1 MSSNTFLAQKLPC
14 LEQESVEYV
23 TSIAD
28 DHSLTSEEKLELL
41 IEYLGPTADDLE
53 SNLEEVVAGYL
64 ALRNNE
70 LAIKKEATAPG
81 SKITADALAACI
93 DVLRAPSMKA
103 TELVADGAD
112 KSWKRELVRIYDSE
126 QSFPPDAADGERQDE
141 ILGLGPNENKTRI
154 MRERLDARVRAKQEQ
169 DEVKAQRTAQKL
181 KAQAETIKSRTVSRK
196 K

>member
-1 MSSNTFLAQKLPC
+1 MKSNIFLAQKLPC

-41 IEYLGPTADDLE
+41 IEYLGPMAEDLI

-64 ALRNNE
+64 ALRKNE
-70 LAIKKEATAPG
+70 LAIKEATAPG

-93 DVLRAPSMKA
+93 DVLRAPSMRA
-103 TELVADGAD
+103 TESVADVAD

-126 QSFPPDAADGERQDE
+126 QSFPPDAAEGERQDE

-154 MRERLDARVRAKQEQ
+154 MKERLDARVRAKQEQ
-169 DEVKAQRTAQKL
+169 DELKAQRTAQKL